1 MGSISWYELGNE
13 VKMEVVS
20 DTEVE
25 EEEEEIKATEED
37 QEVETIFRRSRE
49 SNQEKHDKFKRG
61 TVH

>member
-1 MGSISWYELGNE
+1 
-13 VKMEVVS
+13 MEVVS

-37 QEVETIFRRSRE
+37 KEVETIFRRSRE